1 MGLFTLYVPTFHDPV
16 HLEYSKVASLTVTE
30 DDFGNLSL
38 SQEAIRD
45 LTFHPVEKV
54 DEKKIGDGLR
64 LIFSLAEE
72 MHQDANLSIF
82 KQRMYKVT
90 SQDESIFG
98 TKTDKD
104 ITISHETYSKIWA
117 HLISDKASRM
127 KIHLDLGKLPK
138 GKKYWRWRKKRLSDL
153 FKFQPPRVGDLLK
166 RGSNLVLNSWHTFP
180 YFSFR
185 NLNSFRSIMVE
196 A

>member
-1 MGLFTLYVPTFHDPV
+1 M
-16 HLEYSKVASLTVTE
+16 ASLTVTE

-64 LIFSLAEE
+64 LTFSLAEE

-90 SQDESIFG
+90 G
-98 TKTDKD
+98 
-104 ITISHETYSKIWA
+104 
-117 HLISDKASRM
+117 
-127 KIHLDLGKLPK
+127 
-138 GKKYWRWRKKRLSDL
+138 
-153 FKFQPPRVGDLLK
+153 
-166 RGSNLVLNSWHTFP
+166 
-180 YFSFR
+180 
-185 NLNSFRSIMVE
+185 
-196 A
+196 